1 MQKNDG
7 FMRSLLEYSKKAA
20 AVSCRVMSCMMAA
33 VSCIGV
39 DYGYTDEGSGA
50 PEGFGTSEIRFG
62 FNWQEDASGETAQ
75 PDNMSVIMAR
85 LVSEIHY
92 FWNVT
97 DDGMQPGSDT
107 PMSAV
112 VRHGDY
118 CAAAFYVPQDV
129 FTVNGLDGFRSNS
142 HFPMYSVTA
151 SLPVMGASDLKDR
164 FGVAADELGYEYQV
178 IGDAQ
183 PLWHAA
189 SEVSCGSGSGQ
200 AQLLEFEPSDLTVEF
215 GFSVKFRLTSGA
227 SVSSVTAALAGVPAS
242 VSLMTGEVND
252 GALRKAVFSMTE
264 TPESTGQTAGF
275 AGKVRTL
282 GAFSSGWSYLA
293 GPGVVWLVIDAASGS
308 VTRRLYTGVNIGSRI
323 TGSHIMEETG
333 NGYKVVKNHVDID
346 LGTFTIDGGKLVS
359 GDNAVDEWSN

>member
-1 MQKNDG
+1 
-7 FMRSLLEYSKKAA
+7 MRSLLEYSKKAA

-39 DYGYTDEGSGA
+39 DYGYTDEGNGA
-50 PEGFGTSEIRFG
+50 PEGLGTSEIRLG
-62 FNWQEDASGETAQ
+62 FSWQDGATSVE

-85 LVSEIHY
+85 MVSEIHY
-92 FWNVT
+92 SWNVT
-97 DDGMQPGSDT
+97 KDGMQPGSDA
-107 PMSAV
+107 PLSPV

-129 FTVNGLDGFRSNS
+129 FTVNGLNEFRSSS
-142 HFPMYSVTA
+142 HYPMSSVTA
-151 SLPVMGASDLKDR
+151 SLPVMGASDLKGA

-178 IGDAQ
+178 VGNAQ

-189 SEVSCGSGSGQ
+189 SEVSCGPAQVQ
-200 AQLLEFEPSDLTVEF
+200 APLLEFEPSDLTVEF

-242 VSLMTGEVND
+242 VSLMTGEVTD
-252 GALRKAVFSMTE
+252 GALCKAVFSMTE
-264 TPESTGQTAGF
+264 TPESNGQTAGF

-308 VTRRLYTGVNIGSRI
+308 VTRRLYTGINIGSRI
-323 TGSHIMEETG
+323 SGSNIMKETG
-333 NGYKVVKNHVDID
+333 NGYRVVKNHVDID

-359 GDNAVDEWSN
+359 GDNAVDKWNN